1 MLTLCP
7 LLFLLYSNEFAG
19 VTLFGV
25 SFVGRL
31 GQTYL
36 AGISLAVS
44 MANVTGVSVMIGLSS
59 ALDTLCAQAFGAQ
72 KFHLL
77 GEQLQRAILILSIPA
92 FATSVLWY
100 FMDGVLDVLGQD
112 PKIATIATRY
122 LRAFIPGMWLMMLF
136 ACLRRFMVNQRVSHA
151 T

>member
-1 MLTLCP
+1 
-7 LLFLLYSNEFAG
+7 
-19 VTLFGV
+19 
-25 SFVGRL
+25 
-31 GQTYL
+31 
-36 AGISLAVS
+36 